1 MSRLSRA
8 FGLAVMM
15 TVFAGAR
22 AADAQSSHL
31 LIISG
36 LGGQPEYSDAFY
48 EWSVTLADAARK
60 KHGLAAN
67 QVIYLGEDPARDSAR
82 INGKSTR
89 EAIGSAI
96 SGIAGR
102 SVAHDQIFIVLIGHG
117 TSTGTESKFSIP
129 GVDLSSTQFDS
140 LLAPLAGRRVAFVHA
155 GTASG
160 DFVEALSAPG
170 RAIVT
175 ATRTGFER
183 NEVIFPRYF
192 VAAFAG
198 EGADTDKDNRI
209 SLFEAFEYARQ
220 EVARSYEES
229 KKIMTEHAQIDD
241 NGDKKGSP
249 IANAR
254 EGDGMLARAM
264 FLAPTVST
272 AAATNPRLVA
282 LYNEKRSLEDRIEGL
297 RKIKDSIPPAMY
309 EDQLEKLLIDLA
321 QKTQE
326 IKTLEGKK

>member
-1 MSRLSRA
+1 MSRRGRA
-8 FGLAVMM
+8 LGIVVVLAALASTGV
-15 TVFAGAR
+15 AR
-22 AADAQSSHL
+22 AQSSHL

-67 QVIYLGEDPARDSAR
+67 QVIYLGEDPARDPPR
-82 INGKSTR
+82 ITGKATR
-89 EAIGSAI
+89 EAIGEAI
-96 SGIAGR
+96 RGIASR

-117 TSTGTESKFSIP
+117 TSTGSESRFSIP
-129 GVDLSSTQFDS
+129 GPDLSSTQFDS
-140 LLAPLAGRRVAFVHA
+140 LLAPLEGRRVAFVNA

-160 DFVEALSAPG
+160 DFVEALSGPG

-175 ATRTGFER
+175 ATKTGFER
-183 NEVIFPRYF
+183 NEVIFPRFF

-198 EGADTDKDNRI
+198 DGADTDKDNRI

-220 EVARSYEES
+220 ETARSYEEA
-229 KKIMTEHAQIDD
+229 KKIMTEHAMIDD

-254 EGDGMLARAM
+254 EGDGALARGM
-264 FLAPTVST
+264 FLAPTVSNV
-272 AAATNPRLVA
+272 AATNPRLVA
-282 LYNEKRSLEDRIEGL
+282 LYNQKRSLEDRIEGL
-297 RKIKDSIPPAMY
+297 RKIKDSVPPAMY

-321 QKTQE
+321 QTTQE

>member
-1 MSRLSRA
+1 MSRRGRA
-8 FGLAVMM
+8 LGLAV
-15 TVFAGAR
+15 VLAALAGTG
-22 AADAQSSHL
+22 AANAQSSHL

-36 LGGQPEYSDAFY
+36 LGALPEYSDAFY
-48 EWSVTLADAARK
+48 EWSLTLADAARK

-67 QVIYLGEDPARDSAR
+67 QVTYLAEDPARDSAR

-89 EAIGSAI
+89 EAIGAAI
-96 SGIAGR
+96 RGIADR
-102 SVAHDQIFIVLIGHG
+102 SVAHDQIFIVLFGHG
-117 TSTGTESKFSIP
+117 TSTGTESKFGIP
-129 GVDLSSTQFDS
+129 GPDLSSTQFDS
-140 LLAPLAGRRVAFVHA
+140 LLAPLAGRRVAFVNA
-155 GTASG
+155 ATASG

-175 ATRTGFER
+175 ATKTGFER
-183 NEVIFPRYF
+183 NEVIFPGFF

-198 EGADTDKDNRI
+198 DGADTDKDNRV

-229 KKIMTEHAQIDD
+229 KKIMTEHAMIDD

-254 EGDGMLARAM
+254 EGDGALARAM

-272 AAATNPRLVA
+272 TAAANPRLVA

-297 RKIKDSIPPAMY
+297 RKIKDSVPPAMY

-321 QKTQE
+321 LKNQE
-326 IKTLEGKK
+326 IKALEGKK